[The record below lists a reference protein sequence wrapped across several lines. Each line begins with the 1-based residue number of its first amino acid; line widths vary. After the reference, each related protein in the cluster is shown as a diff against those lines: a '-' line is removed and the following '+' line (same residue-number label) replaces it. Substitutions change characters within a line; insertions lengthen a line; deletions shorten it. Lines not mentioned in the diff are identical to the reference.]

1 MTSAVATGPLAGVRV
16 LDFCHFLAGPYA
28 ALALAD
34 LGADVIKVEDPGH
47 PDEARRVGP
56 CFDGDESVYF
66 RSLNWA
72 KRSVGIRLASPDGRA
87 VALDLVAAADVVL
100 DNYRPGVMAKL
111 GLDHDTLALV
121 NPRIVSVSLSGFGAT
136 GPSAARPGY
145 DYTIQA
151 LAGVMSLTGE
161 PDGPPG
167 KAGISYV
174 DHSGGLAAALAVC
187 AALVERGRTGL
198 GRHVDVALFD
208 VQVSMLTYL
217 AAWQMNGGFV
227 PGRTPSGSHPSIVPA
242 QTFAAADG
250 YVSIFVG
257 NDPMWTRFVTAL
269 DDPRAGDPAW
279 LTAAGRYERRT
290 AVIAC
295 LQGILAQR
303 PAAEWIDRLTAH
315 GVPCA
320 PVNGIAEALAD
331 PQVGAR
337 GMVATVAVGPPAG
350 NGAGPGEYRCV
361 RGPLPT
367 AAPAPTAG
375 APSLG
380 QHTAE
385 VLAALGYGAERL
397 RELQDGGV
405 ISGAPHLDV
414 RMAHH

>member
-1 MTSAVATGPLAGVRV
+1 MTGVATGPLAGVRV

-72 KRSVGIRLASPDGRA
+72 KRSVGLRLASPEGRS

-100 DNYRPGVMAKL
+100 DNFRPGVMAKL
-111 GLDHDTLALV
+111 GLDHDTLAAV
-121 NPRIVSVSLSGFGAT
+121 NPHIVTVSLSGFGAT

-174 DHSGGLAAALAVC
+174 DHAGGLAAALAVC
-187 AALVERGRTGL
+187 AALVERGLTGL

-250 YVSIFVG
+250 YLSIFVG
-257 NDPMWTRFVTAL
+257 NDPMWARFVTAL
-269 DDPRAGDPAW
+269 DDPRAADPAW
-279 LTAAGRYERRT
+279 LTTAGRYEHRT

-295 LQGILAQR
+295 LQQILAQR

-337 GMVATVAVGPPAG
+337 GMVVTVTGDQPAG
-350 NGAGPGEYRCV
+350 DGAAPDGYRCV

-367 AAPAPTAG
+367 AAPAPTTG
-375 APSLG
+375 APTLG

-385 VLAALGYGAERL
+385 VLTEIGYGADRL

-414 RMAHH
+414 RMAHQ

>member
-1 MTSAVATGPLAGVRV
+1 
-16 LDFCHFLAGPYA
+16 
-28 ALALAD
+28 
-34 LGADVIKVEDPGH
+34 
-47 PDEARRVGP
+47 
-56 CFDGDESVYF
+56 VYF

-72 KRSVGIRLASPDGRA
+72 KRSVGIRLAAPEGRA
-87 VALDLVAAADVVL
+87 VALDLVAGADVVL

-111 GLDHDTLALV
+111 GLDPDTLAAV
-121 NPRIVSVSLSGFGAT
+121 NPRIVTVSLSGFGAT

-227 PGRTPSGSHPSIVPA
+227 PGRTASASHPSIVPA
-242 QTFAAADG
+242 QNFAAADG
-250 YVSIFVG
+250 HLSLFVG
-257 NDPMWTRFVTAL
+257 NDPMWARLVAAL
-269 DDPRAGDPAW
+269 DDPRLADPRW
-279 LTAAGRYERRT
+279 LTTAGRYEHRA
-290 AVIAC
+290 AVIGC
-295 LQGILAQR
+295 LHGILAQR
-303 PAAEWIDRLTAH
+303 PVAEWVERLTAN

-320 PVNGIAEALAD
+320 PVNSIAEALAD
-331 PQVGAR
+331 PQVVAR
-337 GMVATVAVGPPAG
+337 GMVADVPVAPGPVAPRPVAPRPVAPGPAAG
-350 NGAGPGEYRCV
+350 GSAPDGPGGAQYRCV

-367 AAPAPTAG
+367 AGPPPTAG
-375 APSLG
+375 APTLG
-380 QHTAE
+380 QHTAD
-385 VLAALGYGAERL
+385 VLAALGYGPERIGAL
-397 RELQDGGV
+397 LAAGV
-405 ISGAPHLDV
+405 IAGDVTGAAAARPVQLDAQLA
-414 RMAHH
+414 RQ

>member
-1 MTSAVATGPLAGVRV
+1 MTEVAVTGPLAGVRV

-72 KRSVGIRLASPDGRA
+72 KRSVGLRLATAEGRA
-87 VALDLVAAADVVL
+87 VALDLVADADVVL

-111 GLDHDTLALV
+111 GLDHETLAGV
-121 NPRIVSVSLSGFGAT
+121 NPRIVTVSLSGFGET
-136 GPSAARPGY
+136 GPYAARPGY

-217 AAWQMNGGFV
+217 AAWQMNGGFG
-227 PGRTPSGSHPSIVPA
+227 PGRTPSASHPSIVPA
-242 QTFAAADG
+242 QNFAATDG
-250 YVSIFVG
+250 HLSIFVG
-257 NDPMWTRFVTAL
+257 NDPMWARLVAAL
-269 DDPRAGDPAW
+269 DDPCVADPAW
-279 LTAAGRYERRT
+279 VTTAGRYEHRA
-290 AVIAC
+290 AVIGC
-295 LQGILAQR
+295 LQRILAQR
-303 PAAEWIDRLTAH
+303 PVAEWVDRLTVH

-331 PQVGAR
+331 PQVAAR
-337 GMVATVAVGPPAG
+337 GLVAPVGD
-350 NGAGPGEYRCV
+350 YRCV

-367 AAPAPTAG
+367 AAPPPAMG
-375 APSLG
+375 APILG
-380 QHTAE
+380 QHTEE
-385 VLAALGYGAERL
+385 VLAGLGYGPDRL
-397 RELQDGGV
+397 RELREGGV
-405 ISGAPHLDV
+405 IAGSPELDA
-414 RMAHH
+414 RLACQ